1 MPSRSTVL
9 ALAEHISGPYGGE
22 VLSGIL
28 REVTAAGGR
37 LVVVQTASS
46 GERGSASPTPLAM
59 PMAARTVDAVVAIA
73 PASAAPYVAALR
85 ASPVPV
91 VLTSQ
96 ECPEGI
102 APSVSPDNRGG
113 VRAGL
118 EHLLRHGHRRI
129 AFAADLDQ
137 HDLCARSEAYREA
150 MAEHGLPVVELPLV
164 DTPYGPSDA
173 HGAVTT
179 LLGLPDRPTAVM
191 AATDRGALALVAGL
205 TAAGLR
211 VPEDVAVLGFDDIED
226 AAYATPSLS
235 SVHVRFDA
243 VGAQAGRLA
252 VAMARGESVRP
263 DAQLAA
269 TSVVVPRGSCGCRA
283 DLVAED
289 RSRPHDR
296 ASAVP
301 TSRDELGA
309 LLHAVLDDRGN
320 GTVTPAVVDLVLEQ
334 VDAVIGRPGDVDRE
348 EVLGLTRALSRSAPR
363 TDTMHEVVV
372 ALTDYLQ
379 RLASTG
385 TGAGSPG
392 GTALAAALWQVQAW
406 GAVHLG
412 RQREASVVEAGEGVA
427 RLLRSTAA
435 ESQELHWLAGTHVRA
450 AVLGLWAGRPGGE
463 LRVVGV
469 HDERTATASG
479 DDDGASV
486 AGLPLPL
493 LGAAVAVEDFPPAAL
508 VDRARQAEGEVC
520 VVVPV
525 RGPRGD
531 WGLLALL
538 GHLTT
543 RWERE
548 PYQEWAGALCMALE
562 SERLAQDVR
571 ASRER
576 YAMTA
581 EAAND
586 GFWELDVVTRTAEL
600 SRRARELLD
609 LPEGFVLSA
618 ETWADRVH
626 PEDRGHVR
634 STLRA
639 LFWHADA
646 PASVEL
652 RVRRADGTSRWLLA
666 RALGVADEDGIVV
679 RLLGTLT
686 DIDGRKALEAELHQ
700 AASFDTITG
709 LPNRRTFHRYL
720 ERVVQRC
727 AANPGAEFALV
738 FLDLDGFK
746 LVNDSLGHL
755 SGDELLRVMADRL
768 REGVRALDVAARFGG
783 DELAVLLTHPVP
795 PDLLATVEELQRR
808 VAAPVTLDGHEVTI
822 TASIGI
828 VTSAGRYASAD
839 DALRDADLAMHHAKE
854 AEPGSVRIFDPAM
867 HVRAA
872 GRLRTRA
879 ELRTALA
886 HEQFEV
892 HYQPVVD
899 LGGAPLRHLE
909 ALVRWRHPGR
919 GLLSPAQF
927 LPTLEGDTAMIL
939 TLGGWMLDEVCR
951 QVATWRS
958 AGFDDVSVALNV
970 AHREFWA
977 PGLAE
982 RVADALARHQ
992 VPPANLVLEIT
1003 EGVFMAEPDTAR
1015 QVMEDLRAQ
1024 GVRLHIDDF
1033 GTGQSSLTALRT
1045 FPFDALKID
1054 GSFVR
1059 ELGVSTQTTELLRV
1073 IVDMGRTLDLAV
1085 VAEHVEHC
1093 AQADHLRLLG
1103 CTYAQG
1109 WLYSRALPA
1118 AQVTPLLGTAVP
1130 PQSSALLGVR
1140 HPRA

>member
-1 MPSRSTVL
+1 M
-9 ALAEHISGPYGGE
+9 
-22 VLSGIL
+22 
-28 REVTAAGGR
+28 
-37 LVVVQTASS
+37 
-46 GERGSASPTPLAM
+46 
-59 PMAARTVDAVVAIA
+59 
-73 PASAAPYVAALR
+73 
-85 ASPVPV
+85 
-91 VLTSQ
+91 
-96 ECPEGI
+96 
-102 APSVSPDNRGG
+102 
-113 VRAGL
+113 
-118 EHLLRHGHRRI
+118 
-129 AFAADLDQ
+129 
-137 HDLCARSEAYREA
+137 
-150 MAEHGLPVVELPLV
+150 
-164 DTPYGPSDA
+164 
-173 HGAVTT
+173 
-179 LLGLPDRPTAVM
+179 
-191 AATDRGALALVAGL
+191 
-205 TAAGLR
+205 
-211 VPEDVAVLGFDDIED
+211 
-226 AAYATPSLS
+226 
-235 SVHVRFDA
+235 
-243 VGAQAGRLA
+243 
-252 VAMARGESVRP
+252 
-263 DAQLAA
+263 
-269 TSVVVPRGSCGCRA
+269 
-283 DLVAED
+283 
-289 RSRPHDR
+289 
-296 ASAVP
+296 P
-301 TSRDELGA
+301 TSREELGA
-309 LLHAVLDDRGN
+309 LLHSVLDDRGN
-320 GTVTPAVVDLVLEQ
+320 GAVTPEVVDLVLEQ
-334 VDAVIGRPGDVDRE
+334 VDAVVGRPGEVDRE

-379 RLASTG
+379 RVTSTAA
-385 TGAGSPG
+385 GADSPG

-412 RQREASVVEAGEGVA
+412 RQREASVLEAGEGVA
-427 RLLRSTAA
+427 RLLRSTAT
-435 ESQELHWLAGTHVRA
+435 ESQELGWLAGTHVRA
-450 AVLGLWAGRPGGE
+450 AVLGLWTGTAEGE

-469 HDERTATASG
+469 HEEPTSPTPGGEDSTPAALL
-479 DDDGASV
+479 A
-486 AGLPLPL
+486 LPH
-493 LGAAVAVEDFPPAAL
+493 LGTTLAVEDFPPAAL

-525 RGPRGD
+525 RGTRGD

-548 PYQEWAGALCMALE
+548 PYQQWAGALCLAFE

-586 GFWELDVVTRTAEL
+586 GFWEVDVATRTVDL
-600 SRRARELLD
+600 SRRARELMDLPDDLD
-609 LPEGFVLSA
+609 LGP

-626 PEDRGHVR
+626 PEDRRHVR

-646 PASVEL
+646 PASLEL
-652 RVRRADGTSRWLLA
+652 RVRLADGTTRWLLA
-666 RALGVADEDGIVV
+666 RALGVAGEDGIVV
-679 RLLGTLT
+679 RLVGTLT

-700 AASFDTITG
+700 AASFDTVTG

-720 ERVVQRC
+720 ERVVQRSASTP
-727 AANPGAEFALV
+727 AAGFALV

-746 LVNDSLGHL
+746 LINDSLGHL
-755 SGDELLRVMADRL
+755 RGDELLRVTADRL
-768 REGVRALDVAARFGG
+768 REGIRALDVAARFGG

-795 PDLLATVEELQRR
+795 HDLLATVNDLQQRI
-808 VAAPVTLDGHEVTI
+808 AAPVTLGDHEVTI

-828 VTSAGRYASAD
+828 VTSAGRYVSAD

-854 AEPGSVRIFDPAM
+854 AEAGSVRVFDPAM

-886 HEQFEV
+886 QEQFEV
-892 HYQPVVD
+892 HYQPVVPLD
-899 LGGAPLRHLE
+899 GGPLCHVE
-909 ALVRWRHPGR
+909 ALVRWRHPDR

-927 LPTLEGDTAMIL
+927 LPTLEDDAAMIL
-939 TLGGWMLDEVCR
+939 TLGQWLLDEVCR
-951 QVATWRS
+951 QVAAWRA
-958 AGFDDVSVALNV
+958 AGAPGVSVALNV
-970 AHREFWA
+970 SHREFWA
-977 PGLAE
+977 PGLAQ

-1003 EGVFMAEPDTAR
+1003 EGVFMAEPATAR
-1015 QVMEDLRAQ
+1015 QVMQDLRAQ

-1073 IVDMGRTLDLAV
+1073 IVDMGRALDLAV
-1085 VAEHVEHC
+1085 VAEHVEHR
-1093 AQADHLRLLG
+1093 AQADHLRVLG

-1118 AQVTPLLGTAVP
+1118 AQVTPLLGTAL
-1130 PQSSALLGVR
+1130 QAQGSALVGAQ
-1140 HPRA
+1140 PRPV